1 MTLDRNYMRSTV
13 ARRVFTLF
21 LLAALLPVIVA
32 SVWSL
37 ITVSRLLT
45 EQAEERLQ
53 DNAKTLGVS
62 VYERLGMAEMTLKEL
77 AQQYE
82 IDKIRS
88 GTPIGQ
94 QQFGAIAILSDAG
107 LTGIRGDLDSIPA
120 LSEQGLAH
128 IASGLPLLLSRHAAA
143 DFELLLL
150 TAAGDDGEILVA
162 RLLPDYIWGNSR
174 YLTGQ
179 HQMCVLGSDRSPLY
193 CSSADMELALTEA
206 MPGSFAA
213 DGDASAHWRQN
224 DRKLLGQTWQ
234 VELESHFGHEPWVLI
249 IGRPDHEVLADVTD
263 FRVVFVTI
271 FLAALLIAALIS
283 RSQIR
288 KRMVPLEKLAT
299 YAGHVSNKR
308 FHEPLDVDSGDEFEG
323 LADSLRKMSRGLAS
337 HFSILATM
345 SDVDRKILSS
355 PEPGAVVDIVLSRLR
370 DIVPCHNAVVTVLDR
385 AAPKMA
391 QNYLLL
397 AGEEQSKTKRIK
409 IDRDLELMFSD
420 AQAGI
425 FLDREK
431 PPGFCRALVGDGADS
446 MFCVPII
453 KGEKIYGVLTLG
465 YSESPELDGDLM
477 HQASEICGRLALA
490 MATVE
495 RDEQLYHQAHFD
507 NLTGLANRQLF
518 AQRLNMEIRR
528 AERDRGMLALLFI
541 DLDNFKIINDVRGH
555 SAGDQ
560 LIRKV
565 AERLGERV
573 RDSDLISRLGGDEF
587 TILLSTIDGEE
598 DVGRIAKEILE
609 SLQKPFTVDG
619 SQHFISASIGVT
631 LYPGDGRTVEEL
643 LRNAD
648 TAMYRAKEAGRD
660 QCMFFQEEMNLAAVR
675 RVRLES
681 QLRTVVESG
690 GMKMHFQPLLDSQT
704 QEVVGAE
711 ALMRWPVSSERVTLP
726 DEFIPVAEETGL
738 IVPLGYG
745 ALEEACRAMI
755 VWRSK
760 GIELESIA
768 VNVSPRQFN
777 EPGFVSEVLAILD
790 RHGLDPRFLELE
802 ITESLL
808 LEEVQRIRMVLEE
821 LCRHEIRLAIDDFGT
836 GYSALGYLRRYPVQ
850 TIKIDRSFVHEI
862 DQAESP
868 QKLTRAIIAMSHGL
882 GKRVVAEGVENQ
894 KQYEVLAAQGCDL
907 VQGHLFSH
915 AMPVDTFAS
924 YVRKQNGKVMMKA
937 LIAGDT

>member
-1 MTLDRNYMRSTV
+1 MVFDRNYMRSTV
-13 ARRVFTLF
+13 ARRMFMLF
-21 LLAALLPVIVA
+21 VLAALLPVVVA
-32 SVWSL
+32 GVWSL
-37 ITVSRLLT
+37 ITASRILT
-45 EQAEERLQ
+45 EQAEEQLKE
-53 DNAKTLGVS
+53 NAKTLGVS

-77 AQQYE
+77 AQQYQVDN
-82 IDKIRS
+82 IS
-88 GTPIGQ
+88 FGTHIGQ
-94 QQFGAIAILSDAG
+94 QQFSAIAVLNDAG

-120 LSEQGLAH
+120 LSEENLEH
-128 IASGLPLLLSRHAAA
+128 IASGNPLLLSQRTAAN
-143 DFELLLL
+143 FELLLL
-150 TAAGDDGEILVA
+150 TAAGGSGEILVA
-162 RLLPDYIWGNSR
+162 QLLPDYIWGNSY
-174 YLTGQ
+174 YLPGQ
-179 HQMCVLGSDRSPLY
+179 HQMCVLWSDRSPLY
-193 CSSADMELALTEA
+193 CSSEDMKLALTMA
-206 MPGSFAA
+206 MPDSLDL
-213 DGDASAHWRQN
+213 DGDASIYWRQN
-224 DRKLLGQTWQ
+224 DRKLLGQTWE
-234 VELESHFGHEPWVLI
+234 VALERHFGHEPWVLL
-249 IGRPDHEVLADVTD
+249 IGKPDHEVLANVTD
-263 FRVVFVTI
+263 FRVVFVTV
-271 FLAALLIAALIS
+271 FLAALLIAALITM
-283 RSQIR
+283 SQIR

-308 FHEPLDVDSGDEFEG
+308 FHEPLEVDSGDEFEG
-323 LADSLRKMSRGLAS
+323 LAISLRKMSRGLAS

-345 SDVDRKILSS
+345 SLVDREILSS

-370 DIVPCHNAVVTVLDR
+370 NIVPCDNAVVTVLDR

-397 AGEEQSKTKRIK
+397 AGEAQSKTKRIK
-409 IDRDLELMFSD
+409 IDRDLDLMFGD
-420 AQAGI
+420 AKAGI
-425 FLDREK
+425 FLDKEK
-431 PPGFCRALVGDGADS
+431 PPGFCQALVVDGAAS
-446 MFCVPII
+446 MFCMPII
-453 KGEKIYGVLTLG
+453 KSEKIYGVLTLG
-465 YSESPELDGDLM
+465 YCQPPELGGNLM

-528 AERDRGMLALLFI
+528 AERDHSSLALLFI

-565 AERLGERV
+565 AGRLSERV

-587 TILLSTIDGEE
+587 TVLLSTIDGEE
-598 DVGRIAKEILE
+598 DAGRVAKEILE
-609 SLQKPFTVDG
+609 SLQKPFTIDG

-675 RVRLES
+675 RVKLES
-681 QLRTVVESG
+681 QLRTVVESQ
-690 GMKMHFQPLLDSQT
+690 GMKLHFQPVLDAQT

-711 ALMRWPVSSERVTLP
+711 ALMRWPVSCDQGPSP

-738 IVPLGYG
+738 IVPLGYA
-745 ALEEACRAMI
+745 ALEEACRAMMA
-755 VWRSK
+755 WRTK
-760 GIELESIA
+760 GIELENIA

-790 RHGLDPRFLELE
+790 RHGLEPHFLELE

-850 TIKIDRSFVHEI
+850 TIKIDRSFVNEI
-862 DQAESP
+862 DQSESP

-894 KQYEVLAAQGCDL
+894 RQFDVLAAQGCDL

-915 AMPVDTFAS
+915 AMPIDTFAS
-924 YVRKQNGKVMMKA
+924 YARKQNGKVMMKA
-937 LIAGDT
+937 LVAGDK